1 MLITVAIATYN
12 RCQSLALTLEA
23 VSNQSVLDGV
33 EVEIL
38 VVDNNSTDGTRATVE
53 AFVARDARFRYVF
66 EGRQG
71 VSPARN
77 RALAD
82 ARGEWLLFTDD
93 DIEPATDWITSAA
106 IAIRDHPE
114 WVLSGGRVLARNQH
128 LFPAWLTSGH
138 FSPLALLDRGP
149 QARPLSASTGMIVS
163 ANMLINKAQ
172 ARLIGPFS
180 EKLGRVGDTILG
192 SMEDEDYTHRF
203 LDAGLSCFYN
213 PSLVVYTD
221 VESKRLRPFY
231 HWRWHFGHGHHWAV
245 RRLPSFE
252 KSHLTAFSVPGHV
265 YRQGLVN
272 LLKLPFAIFS
282 PCNLM
287 VHLNLICWSAGF
299 IRERFR
305 QFWQRE

>member
-1 MLITVAIATYN
+1 MLITIAIATYN
-12 RCQSLALTLEA
+12 RCQSLALTLGA
-23 VSNQSVLDGV
+23 VSNQSVPDGF

-38 VVDNNSTDGTRATVE
+38 VVDNNSKDATRATVE
-53 AFVARDARFRYVF
+53 SFATRDARFRYVF

-71 VSPARN
+71 LSPARN

-93 DIEPATDWITSAA
+93 DIEPAPDWITAA
-106 IAIRDHPE
+106 TIVIRDYPDR
-114 WVLSGGRVLARNQH
+114 VLVGGRVLARNQH
-128 LFPAWLTSGH
+128 LFPSWLTPGH

-149 QARPLSASTGMIVS
+149 QASRLGVSSGLVVS
-163 ANMLINKAQ
+163 ANILINMAQ
-172 ARLIGPFS
+172 ARRIGPFS

-203 LDAGLSCFYN
+203 LDAGLTCFYD
-213 PSLVVYTD
+213 PSLVAYTD

-272 LLKLPFAIFS
+272 FLKLPFALFS
-282 PCNLM
+282 PSNLM

-305 QFWQRE
+305 QSWNGD